1 MVRLS
6 TRTRLH
12 GAYAYVIYTYYIYL
26 HTSGIYYN
34 MYICVTHTHTNR
46 NYIIYIHYAPTGTGE
61 TIMYIYTHYVGK
73 DKSGVEGLRSVVRRV
88 VWL

>member
-12 GAYAYVIYTYYIYL
+12 GAYAYVIYTLYTYVWNILLIY
-26 HTSGIYYN
+26 
-34 MYICVTHTHTNR
+34 VTHTHPTR
-46 NYIIYIHYAPTGTGE
+46 NHIIYILYAPTGTGE
-61 TIMYIYTHYVGK
+61 TIYTYYIGK
-73 DKSGVEGLRSVVRRV
+73 DKSGVEGLRPVVRRV